1 MKKVELKLKPQSA
14 ATGYTS
20 GYVKKPVIENSN
32 FDKVRQQKNQLQ
44 KEYENTQ
51 VPTAVKESFQLD
63 NDDSLD
69 DLIDNDDDN
78 DNDNEVVTQNKVDKK
93 TDEKKEILLVENEKN
108 KIVEKSTVAAR
119 TMPIVST
126 SKPVYVKLKRREENY
141 DYDGEGSGN
150 GKKSENGDIEIR
162 NFDSLEALDDRMDE
176 LYGDLDLGSKIPVD
190 QPPQKVEI
198 SLPRIPKAEFND
210 GSDSKNPIKW
220 RNGRLVSD
228 KDRFHDQIRDTFNSE
243 NENESVINSDDSKND
258 RNTEVTIK
266 KTTKKKVVNNKVVVE
281 LTGVTTKKM
290 LEYLETTIGFEGLYE
305 ETNLRCFSE
314 KPSIN
319 SSLKVLRQLPLEWAR
334 KKIEYLYI
342 QSKKLE
348 VPL

>member
-1 MKKVELKLKPQSA
+1 M
-14 ATGYTS
+14 
-20 GYVKKPVIENSN
+20 
-32 FDKVRQQKNQLQ
+32 
-44 KEYENTQ
+44 
-51 VPTAVKESFQLD
+51 
-63 NDDSLD
+63 
-69 DLIDNDDDN
+69 
-78 DNDNEVVTQNKVDKK
+78 
-93 TDEKKEILLVENEKN
+93 
-108 KIVEKSTVAAR
+108 
-119 TMPIVST
+119 
-126 SKPVYVKLKRREENY
+126 
-141 DYDGEGSGN
+141 
-150 GKKSENGDIEIR
+150 
-162 NFDSLEALDDRMDE
+162 
-176 LYGDLDLGSKIPVD
+176 
-190 QPPQKVEI
+190 
-198 SLPRIPKAEFND
+198 PRIPKAEFND

-228 KDRFHDQIRDTFNSE
+228 KDRFHDQIRDTFESE
-243 NENESVINSDDSKND
+243 NGSDNEKKNEGENDG
-258 RNTEVTIK
+258 NTEVAVK